1 MSLLSHALTV
11 LAEVPNPAP
20 VDPTNG
26 SKGVEL
32 LLSYVK
38 WGVLIGCGVAALAS
52 GGYMAVGSL
61 SHRPENVEKGKRAF
75 LWSLG
80 GVIASAIAIP
90 MVNSVFS
97 AAS

>member
-20 VDPTNG
+20 VDPTSG

-38 WGVLIGCGVAALAS
+38 WGVLIACGVAALAS

-97 AAS
+97 AAN

>member
-1 MSLLSHALTV
+1 
-11 LAEVPNPAP
+11 
-20 VDPTNG
+20 
-26 SKGVEL
+26 
-32 LLSYVK
+32 
-38 WGVLIGCGVAALAS
+38 
-52 GGYMAVGSL
+52 MAVGSL

>member
-1 MSLLSHALTV
+1 MVLLTHVVAVLT
-11 LAEVPNPAP
+11 EVPNPAP
-20 VDPTNG
+20 ADPTG
-26 SKGVEL
+26 GAKGVEL

-52 GGYMAVGSL
+52 GGFMAVGSL

-75 LWSLG
+75 LWSMG

-90 MVNSVFS
+90 MVNAVFS
-97 AAS
+97 AAG